1 LFESKCIANCDVG
14 YYGTKNGEI
23 KVCNKCSDSCVTCK
37 DQNTYCTSCVNGQY
51 LINNTCK

>member
-14 YYGTKNGEI
+14 YYGTKNGDI